1 MGHTHFAF
9 KTMMMTLACG
19 PKGPGINGG
28 EAPKLN
34 IKGQLPT
41 ESGPFKATPPCVHV
55 HILPVAADS
64 FASMQ
69 EEGTD
74 IFGVAVFECSDC
86 HQRWAAIAK
95 GIPIVTG

>member
-1 MGHTHFAF
+1 
-9 KTMMMTLACG
+9 MMMTLACG
-19 PKGPGINGG
+19 SKGPGINGG

-41 ESGPFKATPPCVHV
+41 EILNPIPPCVHV

-69 EEGTD
+69 KEGTD

-95 GIPIVTG
+95 SIPIVTG